1 MFFNLRRIISN
12 KTKAKILNSFFY
24 RLYSRLKLLKPE
36 IRFSVELTTRCN
48 AKCKMCTRQSLV
60 DKNRLHVGVMDDLI
74 VNNVIDQMK
83 KFSDLG
89 YEVVFTPMG
98 LGEPLLYEKLYKVI
112 ERVKKY
118 RIKVILVTN
127 GILLN
132 NKNIDGILNARVDE
146 ITVSLNTKNKNEY
159 KKLMGVDGFDLV
171 NKNLDL
177 LFEKRNKKKSKLKI
191 FIQFLGSQ
199 NDFDKQIRYWNNKM
213 RNGDKCYVHSFVNQ
227 AGLVKNNSKNINYP
241 CSQPLYRISIKI
253 NGDIY
258 PCDPA
263 LYSGSDKFRELYL
276 GNIMDRSVIKDFL
289 DKNNKRYKI
298 LSMMKK
304 ENYSKIKCC
313 QVCTTKGLSE
323 NCFFNISRLHI
334 DGYKWF

>member
-1 MFFNLRRIISN
+1 
-12 KTKAKILNSFFY
+12 
-24 RLYSRLKLLKPE
+24 
-36 IRFSVELTTRCN
+36 
-48 AKCKMCTRQSLV
+48 MCTRQSLV

-74 VNNVIDQMK
+74 VNNIINQMK
-83 KFSDLG
+83 KFTSLG
-89 YEVVFTPMG
+89 YKVVFTPMG
-98 LGEPLLYEKLYKVI
+98 LGEPFLYDKLFEVI
-112 ERVKKY
+112 KRVKKY
-118 RIKVILVTN
+118 KIKVVLVTN

-132 NKNIDGILNARVDE
+132 SSNINWILDAKVDE
-146 ITVSLNTKNKNEY
+146 ITISLNTNSGDKY
-159 KKLMGVDGFDLV
+159 RKLMGVDGFDLV

-199 NDFDKQIRYWNNKM
+199 SDFDKQIRYWNNKM
-213 RNGDKCYVHSFVNQ
+213 RNGDKCYVHDFVNQ
-227 AGLVKNNSKNINYP
+227 AGLVKKNGRRVNFP

-253 NGDIY
+253 NGDLY

-276 GNIMDRSVIKDFL
+276 GNIIDRSVIKDFL
-289 DKNNKRYKI
+289 NKNNKRYKI

-304 ENYSKIKCC
+304 ENYSMIKCC

-323 NCFFNISRLHI
+323 NCFFNISKLHI
-334 DGYKWF
+334 NGYKWI